1 MFQGGNKMTL
11 YATTAVPSLD
21 LLGGVETLQRILQS
35 HTEVASAAYDDD
47 TQTTVAVLKTNGGE
61 LCLNSVRDTLSRFQ
75 LPLDEARSFAYAVH
89 KAQEMAHGHNVVEIG
104 DYRLEDSFS
113 L

>member
-21 LLGGVETLQRILQS
+21 LLGGVETLQRLLQP

-47 TQTTVAVLKTNGGE
+47 TQTTVAVLKTNGGQ
-61 LCLNSVRDTLSRFQ
+61 LCLNAVRESLSRFE
-75 LPLDEARSFAYAVH
+75 LPVNEARSLAYAIH
-89 KAQEMAHGHNVVEIG
+89 KAQELANGHNVVEIG
-104 DYRLEDSFS
+104 DYRLEDSS
-113 L
+113 TL

>member
-1 MFQGGNKMTL
+1 MTL

-21 LLGGVETLQRILQS
+21 LLGGVETLQRLLQP
-35 HTEVASAAYDDD
+35 HTEVASAAYNND

-61 LCLNSVRDTLSRFQ
+61 LCLNAVRETLNRFQ
-75 LPLDEARSFAYAVH
+75 LPVDEARSLAYAIH

>member
-1 MFQGGNKMTL
+1 MTL

-21 LLGGVETLQRILQS
+21 LLGGVETLQRLLQE
-35 HTEVASAAYDDD
+35 HTEVASAAYDDE

-61 LCLNSVRDTLSRFQ
+61 LCLNAVRDTLSRFK
-75 LPLDEARSFAYAVH
+75 LSVNESRSLAYAIH
-89 KAQEMAHGHNVVEIG
+89 QAQEMAHGHNVVEIG
-104 DYRLEDSFS
+104 DYKLEDSFS

>member
-1 MFQGGNKMTL
+1 MTL

-21 LLGGVETLQRILQS
+21 LLGGVETLQRLLQP

-47 TQTTVAVLKTNGGE
+47 TQTTVAVLKTNGTHLALE
-61 LCLNSVRDTLSRFQ
+61 AVRDTLSRFQ
-75 LPLDEARSFAYAVH
+75 LPLNEARSFAYAVH
-89 KAQEMAHGHNVVEIG
+89 KAQELAHGHNVVEIG

>member
-1 MFQGGNKMTL
+1 MTL

-21 LLGGVETLQRILQS
+21 LLGGVETLQRLLQP

-61 LCLNSVRDTLSRFQ
+61 LCLNAVRETLSRFQ
-75 LPLDEARSFAYAVH
+75 LPVDEARSLAYAIH
-89 KAQEMAHGHNVVEIG
+89 KAEKLAHGHHVVEIG
-104 DYRLEDSFS
+104 DYKMEDSFS